1 MFSLSLTLLSGKGLG
16 LKSFPQKIP
25 SGGTQGSCQPT
36 HSQEVATGGCGQRC
50 SARQKPPS
58 SHTAPLLRRSALSH
72 HPGYFLRKRRKEE
85 RKEEVTL
92 LLVKKY
98 IYIKSIQLQQQKK
111 KQGAKQESKEGFG
124 SEPFIFSHTE
134 ALGPEDALCPLPTPR
149 AQHSPSTAWALPRTA
164 PVLHGTQRPQPMP
177 SLR

>member
-111 KQGAKQESKEGFG
+111 SRVPNKKAKRG
-124 SEPFIFSHTE
+124 
-134 ALGPEDALCPLPTPR
+134 LVL
-149 AQHSPSTAWALPRTA
+149 SPSSFHTKRPRGRRTRCAHCPHPEHSTA
-164 PVLHGTQRPQPMP
+164 PALHGLSHAR
-177 SLR
+177 LRCCTALSDRSPCPA

>member
-92 LLVKKY
+92 LLVKN
-98 IYIKSIQLQQQKK
+98 IYILKAYNYDNKK

-134 ALGPEDALCPLPTPR
+134 APGPEDALCPLPTPR
-149 AQHSPSTAWALPRTA
+149 AQHSPSAAWALPRTA